1 MLRQMIRPPTL
12 SSPRV
17 AVRKHHHEMV
27 ALGTAMNAVT
37 KRIDAVAALLT
48 ASERWSR

>member
-1 MLRQMIRPPTL
+1 MKR
-12 SSPRV
+12 
-17 AVRKHHHEMV
+17 HHHEMV
-27 ALGTAMNAVT
+27 GAGTAMNAVT